1 MTRIAMGVEYEGT
14 QFAGWETQPA
24 RRTVQGAVADALS
37 KVADMPVVVVC
48 AGRTDAGVHAWGQV
62 IHMDTSAARDMRSW
76 VFGANA
82 NLPRDVSIIW
92 AKSVPDD
99 FHARFSARSRH
110 YRYVIYNHPVRPA
123 VLRARTSWECR
134 SLDVERMQAAADYL
148 LGRHDFSS
156 YRAVACQAKNP
167 VRHVYRLD
175 VTRSG
180 SIVCVDAVANAFLQ
194 HMVRNIVGV
203 LLAIGVG
210 KQKVIWSKEVL
221 EARDRTQGGITAPPD
236 GLYLV
241 GVNYPECYGLPRVFP
256 PNLVW

>member
-1 MTRIAMGVEYEGT
+1 MGVEYEGT
-14 QFAGWETQPA
+14 QFAGWERQPA
-24 RRTVQGAVADALS
+24 RRTVQRAVTDALS
-37 KVADMPVVVVC
+37 KVADMPVGVVC

-62 IHMDTSAARDMRSW
+62 IHMDTSAVRDTRSW

-110 YRYVIYNHPVRPA
+110 YRYVIYNHPLRPA
-123 VLRARTSWECR
+123 VLRARASWECR
-134 SLDVERMQAAADYL
+134 ALDVERMQVGADYL
-148 LGRHDFSS
+148 VGRHDFSS

-167 VRHVYRLD
+167 VRQIHRLD
-175 VTRSG
+175 VTRG
-180 SIVCVDAVANAFLQ
+180 GAVVYVDVVANAFLH

-203 LLAIGVG
+203 LLAIGTG
-210 KQKVIWSKEVL
+210 KHDVTWAKEVL
-221 EARDRTQGGITAPPD
+221 EARDRTQGGITASPD

-241 GVNYPECYGLPRVFP
+241 SVDYPASYGLPRVP
-256 PNLVW
+256 PPKLVWYP